1 MKVSVDIS
9 YYPVTD
15 RFIPPIVDFIHR
27 MQEKEG
33 IEVERNTMST
43 QIFGEFDTVMKALTE
58 EMKLSFELPNSM
70 FVLKVFNDD
79 TRSL

>member
-1 MKVSVDIS
+1 MKISVDIS

-27 MQEKEG
+27 MQEREG
-33 IEVERNTMST
+33 IEVVRNTMST
-43 QIFGEFDTVMKALTE
+43 QIFGEFATVMTALSE
-58 EMKLSFELPNSM
+58 EIKRSFELPNSM
-70 FVLKVFNDD
+70 FVLKIFNDD